1 MAYGRNLKAY
11 NRTKLEAELLVAS
24 PHRVTQMLFEGLIE
38 RMNQAKGFMETGDN
52 AGRAT
57 CLGKAIGILN
67 GLQGAVDPS
76 YDEELGHRIIDLYE
90 YMKNRLND
98 ANSNNEVAPIDEVI
112 RLITPIKEAWDNIPE
127 DVREEQN
134 EAINKKFGEVDA
146 AQQESNRKGF
156 AYQG

>member
-38 RMNQAKGFMETGDN
+38 RMNQAKGYMEGGDN
-52 AGRAT
+52 ANRAT
-57 CLGKAIGILN
+57 CIGKAIGILN

-76 YDEELGHRIIDLYE
+76 YDEELGNRIIDLYE
-90 YMKNRLND
+90 YMKSRLND
-98 ANSNNEVAPIDEVI
+98 ANSLNDPAPIDEVI

-127 DVREEQN
+127 DIREEQN